1 MDEDELKQVGVST
14 HAGFPNAAVGS
25 SSKQLDMTRLLIK
38 HPSATYLMQ
47 LDSDEWNDIGIFSGD
62 IIVVDRAI
70 DAGKTDTVVWW
81 DHDNFVLS
89 KKSKVPKDTPTWG
102 VVTSIIHQVNKP

>member
-1 MDEDELKQVGVST
+1 MDEDTLKEAGVST

-47 LDSDEWNDIGIFSGD
+47 LDSDEWNDQGIFSGD

-70 DAGKTDTVVWW
+70 DPRKTDTVVWW
-81 DHDNFVLS
+81 EGDSFVLS
-89 KKSKVPKDTPTWG
+89 TKSKVPNDSETWG
-102 VVTSIIHQVNKP
+102 VVTSIIHQTRKA